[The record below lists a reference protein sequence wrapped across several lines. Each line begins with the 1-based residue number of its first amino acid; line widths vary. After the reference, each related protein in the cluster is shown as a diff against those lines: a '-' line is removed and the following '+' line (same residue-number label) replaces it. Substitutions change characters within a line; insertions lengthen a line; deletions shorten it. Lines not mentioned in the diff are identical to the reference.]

1 WSLLPTDI
9 KRIKKKYWRQRSS
22 DDGPIRLA
30 KVKLEGTTTFGTAPS
45 LVQEGKHFSSIHVNR
60 VIHKPNLFHQFLR
73 QIHQEP
79 PPKILYPLESRKL
92 LKVAGSDA
100 AEFLQG
106 LITNDMRHFEE
117 GTKSM
122 YAMFLNNRGRVLYDT
137 LIHKYD
143 NSFMIECDKNVL
155 SLLHRHLK
163 LYKLKRKVE
172 IGDVNNNLKV
182 WAFIAPPE
190 IEADPQSNIN
200 LYKDPRLSDIGY
212 NINIY
217 KDPRLENLG
226 YRILSHASLNED
238 TMANVVGKEVTIE
251 KCEKGYKHLRYTLGV
266 SEGACD
272 LPPGTSFPLEANC
285 DYLHGVSFHKGCYIG
300 QELTARV
307 HHTGVVR
314 KRIMPLKFSEEV
326 ANLEVDSVIS
336 ASGNP
341 KSNLGKLKGFVGNYG
356 LGLVRIKEA
365 LEAKGLIIGKYAL
378 EDSKT
383 KEEAVQ
389 IVYDFKCSNC
399 NLNEKAHYKGQ
410 KPPFSRNIVLRHPS
424 YVMKDP
430 FSPPGKGEI
439 LVIGSDCAICDKP
452 VCISK
457 DCSLFYIKSYCLDC
471 ANKHYETF
479 PVEIK

>member
-1 WSLLPTDI
+1 MI
-9 KRIKKKYWRQRSS
+9 K
-22 DDGPIRLA
+22 
-30 KVKLEGTTTFGTAPS
+30 TAAMIN
-45 LVQEGKHFSSIHVNR
+45 QVNR
-60 VIHKPNLFHQFLR
+60 VILKRNLLHQFLR
-73 QIHQEP
+73 QIHHEP

-106 LITNDMRHFEE
+106 LITNDMRHFED

-137 LIHKYD
+137 LIYKYD

-172 IGDVNNNLKV
+172 IADVSNHLKL
-182 WAFIAPPE
+182 WAFITSPE
-190 IEADPQSNIN
+190 ILADINHLDIN
-200 LYKDPRLSDIGY
+200 LYKDPQLTDIGY

-226 YRILSHASLNED
+226 YRILSHVSVNED
-238 TMANVVGKEVTIE
+238 NMVNVVGKEITIE

-272 LPPGTSFPLEANC
+272 LPPGSSFPLEANC

-326 ANLEVDSVIS
+326 ADLELDSVIT
-336 ASGNP
+336 ASNKP
-341 KSNLGKLKGFVGNYG
+341 KSNLGKLKGIAGNTG

-365 LEAKGLIIGKYAL
+365 LEANGMNIGKYTVEVEKPGWWPIEAP
-378 EDSKT
+378 
-383 KEEAVQ
+383 KEKVTL
-389 IVYDFKCSNC
+389 I
-399 NLNEKAHYKGQ
+399 
-410 KPPFSRNIVLRHPS
+410 
-424 YVMKDP
+424 
-430 FSPPGKGEI
+430 
-439 LVIGSDCAICDKP
+439 
-452 VCISK
+452 
-457 DCSLFYIKSYCLDC
+457 
-471 ANKHYETF
+471 
-479 PVEIK
+479 